1 MNAIERLNIEPVYAT
16 ESITNFF
23 ADLHIHIGSA
33 KGKAVKITASR
44 QLQLR
49 TIIYR
54 DAPRKGLDIV
64 GVVDSGS
71 TLVSAEIEEMLAD
84 GDLLELKKGG
94 FIARNG
100 VLLITACEVE
110 SREGIHLIVYLP
122 TLKSI
127 SDWQTY
133 IRTRVQNMSLSTQ
146 RVNASVLDIIKLCN
160 QLDGIFCLAHAF
172 TPHKGAYGMW
182 TDKLASKLGADINH
196 IKVLELGLSADTD
209 MADMLEETR
218 SFTFLS
224 NSDAHSSPNVGR
236 EYNLLRM
243 GAKSFQELRFCLAK
257 QDGRMVMANYGMH
270 PRLGKYHRS
279 FCPSCDE
286 IIADE
291 PPISFCP
298 LCGNSKIVMGVFD
311 RIVVIRDY
319 DSPRHPDARP
329 PYFYRIPLKDLPGI
343 GPMTYKKLLEAF
355 PNEIELMEKVSI
367 DDINRVAG
375 GNIAAAIGDMRLDRL
390 GISAGGG
397 GKYGKVKKDYCN
409 Q

>member
-1 MNAIERLNIEPVYAT
+1 MTSL
-16 ESITNFF
+16 F

-49 TIIYR
+49 TIIYH
-54 DAPRKGLDIV
+54 DAPRKGLDMV
-64 GVVDSGS
+64 GIVDSGS

-84 GDLLELKKGG
+84 GDLVELEKGG

-100 VLLITACEVE
+100 VLLISACEVE
-110 SREGIHLIVYLP
+110 SREGVHIISYLP
-122 TLKSI
+122 TMQRI
-127 SDWQTY
+127 RDWQAY
-133 IRTRVQNMSLSTQ
+133 IKSRVHNTRLSTQ
-146 RVNASVLDIIKLCN
+146 KVDASILDLIMLSS
-160 QLDGIFCLAHAF
+160 QLDGIFCFAHAF
-172 TPHKGAYGMW
+172 TPHKGVYGMW
-182 TDKLASKLGADINH
+182 TDKLASKLGEDIRH

-218 SFTFLS
+218 GCTFLS

-243 GAKSFQELRFCLAK
+243 GEKNFQELRLCLANK
-257 QDGRMVMANYGMH
+257 NGRRVLANYGMH
-270 PRLGKYHRS
+270 PSLGKYHRS
-279 FCPSCDE
+279 FCPGCDK
-286 IIADE
+286 IITDE
-291 PPISFCP
+291 PPISLCP

-319 DSPRHPDARP
+319 DSPRHPNERP
-329 PYFYRIPLKDLPGI
+329 PYYYRIPLKDLPGI
-343 GPMTYKKLLEAF
+343 GPKTYNKLLGVF
-355 PNEIELMEKVSI
+355 PNEIELIEKI
-367 DDINRVAG
+367 LLEDISMVAG
-375 GNIAAAIGDMRLDRL
+375 GTIAATIRDMRLGRL

-397 GKYGKVKKDYCN
+397 GKYGKVKKDSSN